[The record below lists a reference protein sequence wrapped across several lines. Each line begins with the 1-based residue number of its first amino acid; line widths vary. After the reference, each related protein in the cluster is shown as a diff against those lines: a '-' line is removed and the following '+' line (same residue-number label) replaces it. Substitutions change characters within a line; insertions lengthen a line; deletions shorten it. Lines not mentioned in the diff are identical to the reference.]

1 MSSPNSAPQSLLQ
14 RLFKLQEHGTTV
26 RTELIAGVTTFLT
39 MVYIIFVNPQI
50 LAAAHM
56 DIKAVFVTT
65 CLIAAF
71 GSILMGLVANLPIAV
86 APAMGLNAFFAFV
99 VVGAMGYSWQVA
111 MGAIFWGAVGLFLL
125 TLFRIRYWIIAHIPL
140 SLRVG
145 ITSGIGL
152 FIAMMG
158 LKPRFYVSTSKS
170 IIKALINMHSF
181 EIQLSPIG

>member
-1 MSSPNSAPQSLLQ
+1 
-14 RLFKLQEHGTTV
+14 
-26 RTELIAGVTTFLT
+26 

-111 MGAIFWGAVGLFLL
+111 MGAIFWGAVGLFCLL
-125 TLFRIRYWIIAHIPL
+125 SFVYA
-140 SLRVG
+140 
-145 ITSGIGL
+145 IG
-152 FIAMMG
+152 
-158 LKPRFYVSTSKS
+158 
-170 IIKALINMHSF
+170 
-181 EIQLSPIG
+181 

>member
-1 MSSPNSAPQSLLQ
+1 MSMSSPNSAPQSLLQ

-111 MGAIFWGAVGLFLL
+111 MGAIFGA
-125 TLFRIRYWIIAHIPL
+125 
-140 SLRVG
+140 
-145 ITSGIGL
+145 
-152 FIAMMG
+152 
-158 LKPRFYVSTSKS
+158 
-170 IIKALINMHSF
+170 
-181 EIQLSPIG
+181 Q

>member
-1 MSSPNSAPQSLLQ
+1 
-14 RLFKLQEHGTTV
+14 
-26 RTELIAGVTTFLT
+26 

-111 MGAIFWGAVGLFLL
+111 MGAIFWGAVGLFFAYSLSYTLL
-125 TLFRIRYWIIAHIPL
+125 DNSAYSA
-140 SLRVG
+140 
-145 ITSGIGL
+145 
-152 FIAMMG
+152 
-158 LKPRFYVSTSKS
+158 
-170 IIKALINMHSF
+170 
-181 EIQLSPIG
+181 